1 MDKRKEVIEE
11 VSSVPL
17 LSPSVNDLLE
27 KTSDPDFAL
36 NDIINVI
43 RNDAVLTTRLLKTVN
58 SAAYRLPVEVNT
70 VDRAVSMLGAR
81 MVVGIALGNSAD
93 GIFGESLEG
102 YENNGQGVWRHDLF
116 CAIAARNVA
125 MKAKVADFPPDLA
138 FTGGLL
144 HDIGKTVASRFL
156 GGTASPILTDIRE
169 GKSVDYLAGEVREL
183 GMEHTE
189 IGFALAQKWG
199 LPASLQ
205 SVILHHHH
213 PREAAEE
220 HRALCYAVH
229 VGDILAMMA
238 GQGTGADSM
247 QYKLDN
253 DFEQYF
259 HLTQDQLAMTL
270 IEANEEF
277 LELEP
282 VMATAMD

>member
-1 MDKRKEVIEE
+1 MDNAVCET
-11 VSSVPL
+11 SPL
-17 LSPSVNDLLE
+17 E
-27 KTSDPDFAL
+27 GKTLD
-36 NDIINVI
+36 
-43 RNDAVLTTRLLKTVN
+43 
-58 SAAYRLPVEVNT
+58 EVNAELET
-70 VDRAVSMLGAR
+70 LTPEERVAWAIEHLPGEHALSSSF
-81 MVVGIALGNSAD
+81 GIQSA
-93 GIFGESLEG
+93 I
-102 YENNGQGVWRHDLF
+102 
-116 CAIAARNVA
+116 
-125 MKAKVADFPPDLA
+125 
-138 FTGGLL
+138 
-144 HDIGKTVASRFL
+144 
-156 GGTASPILTDIRE
+156 
-169 GKSVDYLAGEVREL
+169 GEVREL